1 MNFPEI
7 FERTMPIGLALG
19 QGDLNVHP
27 ITLFFKSFSPR
38 CDVLVLSI
46 TRCILRVSLRRIA
59 YNVVDA

>member
-27 ITLFFKSFSPR
+27 ITLFLNL
-38 CDVLVLSI
+38 LVH
-46 TRCILRVSLRRIA
+46 
-59 YNVVDA
+59 VVMC